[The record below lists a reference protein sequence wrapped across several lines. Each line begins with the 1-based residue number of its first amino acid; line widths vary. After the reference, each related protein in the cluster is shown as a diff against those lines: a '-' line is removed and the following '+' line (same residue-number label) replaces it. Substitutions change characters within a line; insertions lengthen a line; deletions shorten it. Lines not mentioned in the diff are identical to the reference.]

1 MTNNE
6 RTTKALR
13 TCDGTIKWYDPMKG
27 FGFVT
32 PDDGG
37 PDILIRSSAV
47 KALGRPTLPEGCRVT
62 VLTEDGPQGRRA
74 LEILSLREDGDAE
87 APPPPRETT
96 EGPRE
101 FEATLS
107 SHLLLPARVKWFDR
121 VKGYG
126 FLNVF
131 GVAED
136 VFVHME
142 VVRQWGIQTLMDGEA
157 VACRIQQG
165 ERGLTAREIRP
176 WEDAVLAQYRSGG
189 NATRLGSTLPHRS
202 QASPWDR

>member
-1 MTNNE
+1 MTNREQN
-6 RTTKALR
+6 TSALR
-13 TCDGTIKWYDPMKG
+13 TYEGSVKWYDPAKG

-37 PDILIRSSAV
+37 PDILLRSSSV
-47 KALGRPTLPEGCRVT
+47 KALGRLTLPEGCRLT

-74 LEILSLREDGDAE
+74 LKVLSLREDGDAG
-87 APPPPRETT
+87 APRPPQVRPTGADEIGAMLTSQ
-96 EGPRE
+96 
-101 FEATLS
+101 A
-107 SHLLLPARVKWFDR
+107 LLPARVKWFDR

-126 FLNVF
+126 FLNIF

-142 VVRQWGIQTLMDGEA
+142 VLRQSGIQTLMDGEA

-165 ERGLTAREIRP
+165 DRGLTAQEIRQ
-176 WEDAVLAQYRSGG
+176 WEAAYPVRDQSGG
-189 NATRLGSTLPHRS
+189 SENRLGPTVLHRTRS
-202 QASPWDR
+202 SLWDR